1 MAVNSASIIAGAMYE
16 VASEVAAPSKAVGAA
31 LEPALDPEAEGE
43 PEPELEE
50 LEPESEEPESEE
62 PEPEEPEPEE
72 PEEPESP
79 LELVLVGLDESEV
92 VEASVE
98 VLDELLPV
106 VVDEESSS
114 WWEVELLAL
123 MLWYEPLV
131 SVNL

>member
-50 LEPESEEPESEE
+50 PEPESEEPES
-62 PEPEEPEPEE
+62 EEPEPEE